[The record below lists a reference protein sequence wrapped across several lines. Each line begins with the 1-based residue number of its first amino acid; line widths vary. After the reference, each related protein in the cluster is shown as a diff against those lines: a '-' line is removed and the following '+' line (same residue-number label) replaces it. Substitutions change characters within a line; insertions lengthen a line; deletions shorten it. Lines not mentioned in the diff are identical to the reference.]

1 MKDCEEI
8 RDWYQEQRQ
17 RKEKS
22 RMDYC
27 KRQIEALG
35 YPVTVYPNAKKLTFE
50 LNGNTITVFPYK
62 GWCTGK
68 GIKDGRGIQ
77 SLLNQ
82 LHRERRQRRKGFA
95 TKMLQLCEGI
105 VKAEGHPGAYL
116 WAVEG
121 SWCVEWYK
129 RKGYKSTGE
138 TLLRPGETVTN
149 IWMYKEL

>member
-8 RDWYQEQRQ
+8 REWYQEQRQ
-17 RKEKS
+17 RKERS

-35 YPVTVYPNAKKLTFE
+35 YPVTVYPDGKKLTFE

-77 SLLNQ
+77 NLLNR
-82 LHRERRQRRKGFA
+82 LRKERRQRLELENTEFD
-95 TKMLQLCEGI
+95 C
-105 VKAEGHPGAYL
+105 GHNVDHNP
-116 WAVEG
+116 
-121 SWCVEWYK
+121 
-129 RKGYKSTGE
+129 
-138 TLLRPGETVTN
+138 
-149 IWMYKEL
+149 KEEEQ